1 MIVYRTLADELS
13 RDEQRFCGNCSEHTL
28 GRALAEAARKGDR
41 HFLICENCCERWVP
55 NPADIAA
62 AIRGWLLIFVPDDR
76 LGAVLCPECAA
87 LSPEP
92 VIGLPRIGRA
102 ILWESRGPMQ

>member
-1 MIVYRTLADELS
+1 MIEYRSVLDEVEREAGRS
-13 RDEQRFCGNCSEHTL
+13 CSDCSKQTL
-28 GRALAEAARKGDR
+28 GHALAEAARKGDR

-62 AIRGWLLIFVPDDR
+62 AIRGWLLIFLPGDR
-76 LGAVLCPECAA
+76 LGAVLCAECAA

-92 VIGLPRIGRA
+92 LQLPSVARA
-102 ILWESRGPMQ
+102 VLWRVRGGPMQ